1 MEDGSC
7 SIDDNKWRHRD
18 DTTIINYYLYVNKF
32 LDSIWQNTI
41 QVFFDLWLFR
51 REFWFWQYD
60 VIITSITSLGQSSY
74 T

>member
-51 REFWFWQYD
+51 REFWFW
-60 VIITSITSLGQSSY
+60 
-74 T
+74 